1 MKKVV
6 VFCSMLLL
14 FASSMCLSSCSNDEN
29 LEVLKEN
36 QKEQITGLTQS
47 SKTFK
52 NNLIDVLGNQQTRSR
67 IQLSSEQLESLYS
80 TSKDVLVEFGF
91 STEELASYSDNHQA
105 VILMAS
111 VIVGMYE
118 SNPTMPLSDDNDPTC
133 WSKEKAF
140 ECFKTT
146 LENWLVLPI
155 IEEIFNVTNAYRCL
169 TKKILKEA
177 LEQGAKKIPGVSIV
191 SIIYDYSRCMGWF

>member
-1 MKKVV
+1 
-6 VFCSMLLL
+6 
-14 FASSMCLSSCSNDEN
+14 MCLSSCSNDEN

-146 LENWLVLPI
+146 LENWLALPI

-177 LEQGAKKIPGVSIV
+177 LEPVSYTHLTLPTIA
-191 SIIYDYSRCMGWF
+191 

>member
-91 STEELASYSDNHQA
+91 STEELISF
-105 VILMAS
+105 V
-111 VIVGMYE
+111 
-118 SNPTMPLSDDNDPTC
+118 
-133 WSKEKAF
+133 F
-140 ECFKTT
+140 
-146 LENWLVLPI
+146 
-155 IEEIFNVTNAYRCL
+155 
-169 TKKILKEA
+169 
-177 LEQGAKKIPGVSIV
+177 
-191 SIIYDYSRCMGWF
+191 